1 MMNSRISF
9 SKQELLIQLDST
21 ALALKQA
28 EKALQ
33 KVSTKKNIA
42 KKQPDM
48 SAFMVAVRALNEQA
62 SILDAINQRF

>member
-42 KKQPDM
+42 KRQPDM
-48 SAFMVAVRALNEQA
+48 SAFMVAVRSLNEQA
-62 SILDAINQRF
+62 NILDAINQRF